1 MAGYSYLE
9 RITKHSDLFVAV
21 AVISIVVMMII
32 PLPTLLLDVLLTF
45 NISFALVLLLVSMYT
60 QEPLQLSIFPS
71 ILLITTMLRLSL
83 NVSATRLIL
92 LHGYAGEVITAFGN
106 FVVGGNPVVGFVVF
120 LILVV
125 IQFIVITKGAERV
138 AEVAARFTL
147 DAMPGKQMA
156 IDADLNAGLITESE
170 ARERRK
176 KIQMEADFYGAMDGA
191 SKFVKG
197 DAIAGIIITI
207 INIVGG
213 FIIGVLQNG
222 MSLLQAVQ
230 TYTLLTVRLGG
241 ANSRPADFN
250 CNRYD
255 RYPQHIRA

>member
-1 MAGYSYLE
+1 MQMAGYSYLE

-156 IDADLNAGLITESE
+156 IDADLNAGLI
-170 ARERRK
+170 
-176 KIQMEADFYGAMDGA
+176 
-191 SKFVKG
+191 
-197 DAIAGIIITI
+197 
-207 INIVGG
+207 
-213 FIIGVLQNG
+213 
-222 MSLLQAVQ
+222 
-230 TYTLLTVRLGG
+230 
-241 ANSRPADFN
+241 
-250 CNRYD
+250 
-255 RYPQHIRA
+255 